1 MRSIVHWD
9 ADHFFAAV
17 EQAADQRLRN
27 RPVAVGGAGRGVVLS
42 VSREAQRYG
51 LRPGMT
57 TTRARHLCSG
67 LAVVPAHFELYE
79 QFSRNILGLCEERT
93 PLVEPVSVGAAYL
106 DLTGTRAVNRA
117 GPEELVREL
126 RRTVG
131 GWLRVSLSA
140 GIAANKTVARIA
152 ARVRKPAAQVTVEGG
167 HEAEFLA
174 PLPVRWLPGVGYT
187 TASTLELAGI
197 RRIGELAHAPLDELS
212 LVVGEDALSL
222 ARRAQ
227 GVDEEPVRRRGSSE
241 PEWKETTQ
249 FPGEEWER
257 ERVVAALRSLL
268 EQLMARLRAGGWQ
281 ARRLTLRLRYTDH
294 DEAERSVTLKE
305 PSAVETAFFPHI
317 EALLDGAWKRRVRLR
332 GVEWR
337 AARLYRPVGQL
348 ELFDAPGG
356 ADMGVGGQAAERLA
370 AALDRIRG
378 AFGERAVWRGAFG
391 PLVAAQARGGSGSSG
406 AAT

>member
-27 RPVAVGGAGRGVVLS
+27 RPVAVGGAARGVVLS
-42 VSREAQRYG
+42 VSHQARRYG

-57 TTRARHLCSG
+57 TTRARRLCSG
-67 LAVVPAHFELYE
+67 LVVVPAHFELYE

-140 GIAANKTVARIA
+140 GIATNKTVARIA
-152 ARVRKPAAQVTVEGG
+152 ARVRKPAAQVVVAGG
-167 HEAEFLA
+167 QEAAFLA
-174 PLPVRWLPGVGYT
+174 PLPVRWLPGIGSA

-197 RRIGELAHAPLDELS
+197 RRIGELAHAPLDELG
-212 LVVGEDALSL
+212 LVVGADALGL

-227 GVDEEPVRRRGSSE
+227 GVDEEPVRRQGASE

-257 ERVVAALRSLL
+257 ARVLAALRALL
-268 EQLMARLRAGGWQ
+268 EKLMARLRAGGWQ

-294 DEAERSVTLKE
+294 GEAERSVTLPE
-305 PSAVETAFFPHI
+305 PSAVETAFFPHLD
-317 EALLDGAWKRRVRLR
+317 ALLDGAWKRRVRLR
-332 GVEWR
+332 AVEWR

-356 ADMGVGGQAAERLA
+356 ANLGLGGQSAVRLA

-378 AFGERAVWRGAFG
+378 VYGERAIW
-391 PLVAAQARGGSGSSG
+391 RGGSGMPSP
-406 AAT
+406 AT